1 MMAVNVKQLSEAE
14 EINLSR
20 CEAES
25 DRQMG
30 ISRRQQA
37 LLAAAA
43 EDGLARRWTI
53 IKVEPRRENDVDNLL
68 SRAMIEHWLP
78 LRKADSTVGGRR
90 RGQPGQAVWMLAWPN
105 YMFVKVPDTAAA
117 WHGLK
122 CVKHVKSVL
131 GIGER
136 PVFFDDNKLMRLKA
150 ELATLKAVQGPETL
164 YFEGE
169 MVLVTDGPFAS
180 RQGTIID
187 IDQEGGR
194 DRARVEVMLFGR
206 AVPVELDL
214 AQLAKG

>member
-1 MMAVNVKQLSEAE
+1 MMAVNVKQLSEVE
-14 EINLSR
+14 KINLSR

-90 RGQPGQAVWMLAWPN
+90 RGQPGQAVE
-105 YMFVKVPDTAAA
+105 
-117 WHGLK
+117 
-122 CVKHVKSVL
+122 CVLPAVNVEDVA
-131 GIGER
+131 GG
-136 PVFFDDNKLMRLKA
+136 
-150 ELATLKAVQGPETL
+150 KAV
-164 YFEGE
+164 
-169 MVLVTDGPFAS
+169 AH
-180 RQGTIID
+180 
-187 IDQEGGR
+187 
-194 DRARVEVMLFGR
+194 GR
-206 AVPVELDL
+206 APDGRCGAGVAHGAHWNAVRSSCAFDV
-214 AQLAKG
+214 KRD